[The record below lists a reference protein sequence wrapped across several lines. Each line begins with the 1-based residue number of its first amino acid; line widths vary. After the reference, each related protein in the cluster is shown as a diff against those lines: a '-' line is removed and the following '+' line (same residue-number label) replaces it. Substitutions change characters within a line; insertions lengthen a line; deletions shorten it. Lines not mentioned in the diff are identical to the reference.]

1 MACARSR
8 GSSRSGRGARFFF
21 SSRRRHTR
29 FDCDWSSDVCSSDLA
44 NLVSC
49 ALPTGACRHSR
60 RDSNGHHHHHRDCD
74 NCRSDRGRRTG
85 HVYFPRRCAGERFP
99 DPRGRDSG
107 GAAPADGRFSTR
119 SGRTPI
125 EGRVR
130 MRRVLLLV
138 LSFVYLLNVVFFVT
152 GCKKAAQTKIT
163 IGSKFFTEQVVLAEL
178 LAQHIEARTGIPVI
192 RKTNLG
198 GTLLVHKALLSGD
211 LDVYVEYTGT
221 ALTAVLNEAPQGTS
235 AEVYNRVKKLYSER
249 FHLEVTEP
257 LGFENT
263 FAMVIRGDD
272 AKNLHIQ
279 KISDIA
285 PLAPKWR
292 AGVGYEFLERP
303 DGFRGWSDSYNLHFA
318 ESPKVMDLGLI
329 YRALVDHQVDIVAG
343 NSTDGLI
350 DSLGLVA
357 LADDRH
363 YFPPYDAVPI
373 VRQSTLAQFPQLRA
387 ALADLSGKLSAAD
400 IRRLNYAVDAQHH
413 DAAAV
418 VRAFCQSRGF

>member
-1 MACARSR
+1 MHRADC
-8 GSSRSGRGARFFF
+8 RFLCF
-21 SSRRRHTR
+21 
-29 FDCDWSSDVCSSDLA
+29 L
-44 NLVSC
+44 
-49 ALPTGACRHSR
+49 
-60 RDSNGHHHHHRDCD
+60 
-74 NCRSDRGRRTG
+74 
-85 HVYFPRRCAGERFP
+85 
-99 DPRGRDSG
+99 
-107 GAAPADGRFSTR
+107 
-119 SGRTPI
+119 
-125 EGRVR
+125 
-130 MRRVLLLV
+130 
-138 LSFVYLLNVVFFVT
+138 YLLNFTYFLSACHHT
-152 GCKKAAQTKIT
+152 PQSKIT

-198 GTLLVHKALLSGD
+198 GTLLVHRALQAGELD
-211 LDVYVEYTGT
+211 LYVEYTGT
-221 ALTAVLNEAPQGTS
+221 ALTAVLNETPHGDS
-235 AEVYNRVKKLYSER
+235 AAVYNRVKQLYSER
-249 FHLEVTEP
+249 FRLEITEP

-263 FAMVIRGDD
+263 FAMVIRGAD
-272 AKNLHIQ
+272 AKNLDIQ

-285 PLAPKWR
+285 PLAPTWR

-303 DGFRGWSDSYNLHFA
+303 DGFRGWSDRYNLHFA

-373 VRQSTLAQFPQLRA
+373 VRQSTLTQFPQLRA
-387 ALADLSGKLSAAD
+387 ALADLAGKLSAAD
-400 IRRLNYAVDAQHH
+400 IRRLNYAVDAQHE

-418 VRAFCQSRGF
+418 VRAFRQSRGL

>member
-1 MACARSR
+1 
-8 GSSRSGRGARFFF
+8 
-21 SSRRRHTR
+21 
-29 FDCDWSSDVCSSDLA
+29 
-44 NLVSC
+44 
-49 ALPTGACRHSR
+49 
-60 RDSNGHHHHHRDCD
+60 
-74 NCRSDRGRRTG
+74 
-85 HVYFPRRCAGERFP
+85 
-99 DPRGRDSG
+99 
-107 GAAPADGRFSTR
+107 
-119 SGRTPI
+119 
-125 EGRVR
+125 
-130 MRRVLLLV
+130 MRRVQLRFFCFL
-138 LSFVYLLNVVFFVT
+138 YLLNFAYFFSA
-152 GCKKAAQTKIT
+152 CSKPPQTKIT

-178 LAQHIEARTGIPVI
+178 LAQHIEAKTGIPVI

-198 GTLLVHKALLSGD
+198 GTLLVHKALLAGELD
-211 LDVYVEYTGT
+211 LYVEYTGT
-221 ALTAVLNEAPQGTS
+221 ALTAVLSESPQGDS
-235 AEVYNRVKKLYSER
+235 AAVYDRVKQLYSDR

-272 AKNLHIQ
+272 ARNLHLQ

-285 PLAPKWR
+285 LLAPKWR

-303 DGFRGWSDSYNLHFA
+303 DGFRGWSARYNLHFA

-373 VRQSTLAQFPQLRA
+373 VRQSTLARFPQLRA
-387 ALADLSGKLSAAD
+387 ALADLAGKLSAAD
-400 IRRLNYAVDAQHH
+400 IRRLNYAVDAQHQ

-418 VRAFCQSRGF
+418 VRSFRQSRGL